1 MTTSPAATI
10 GMPLEEIDTPALLL
24 DLDAF
29 ERNLKHMADTIAG
42 TSVDLTPHAKSH
54 KCPIIALRQIDYGAV
69 RICCQKV
76 SEAEAMVHGGVRDIF
91 ICNEIVGA
99 SKLERLAALARHA
112 RVAVCADHPANV
124 NALSEVAQRYGVE
137 FSVLVELDVGMNRC
151 GIEGSEATVRLAR
164 QISGSGGLRFAGLQ
178 AYHGAAQHRPTFEE
192 RRQAIQSAVEK
203 VTHTKHLLEGAG
215 LPCERI
221 AGAGTG
227 TYRFELASGV
237 YTELQP
243 GSYVFMDVDYGSIQG
258 EDGELFREFEHSL
271 FIYTQVMSQPNADH
285 VVVDAGMKA
294 FTIEKGMPWVY
305 EIPDVEFIRASDEHG
320 VIKIKNTQRN
330 FQLGEKVKLIPPHC
344 DPTVNLHDWY
354 VVIRENRVEALW
366 PITARGPGY

>member
-1 MTTSPAATI
+1 
-10 GMPLEEIDTPALLL
+10 
-24 DLDAF
+24 
-29 ERNLKHMADTIAG
+29 
-42 TSVDLTPHAKSH
+42 
-54 KCPIIALRQIDYGAV
+54 
-69 RICCQKV
+69 
-76 SEAEAMVHGGVRDIF
+76 MVHGGVRDVF

-124 NALSEVAQRYGVE
+124 KTLSDVAQRYGVE
-137 FSVLVELDVGMNRC
+137 FPVLVELDVGMNRC
-151 GIEGSEATVRLAR
+151 GVEGSEAAVELAR
-164 QISGSGGLRFAGLQ
+164 QISGSTGLRFAGLQ

-192 RRQAIQSAVEK
+192 RRGAIQSAVEK
-203 VTHTKHLLEGAG
+203 VTRTKHLLEGAG

-227 TYRFELASGV
+227 TYRFELASGG
-237 YTELQP
+237 YTELQS
-243 GSYVFMDVDYGSIQG
+243 GSYILMDVDYGSIQG

-271 FIYTQVMSQPNADH
+271 FIYTQVMSQPKADH

-305 EIPDVEFIRASDEHG
+305 GIPDVEFIRASDEHG
-320 VIKIKNTQRN
+320 VIKIKNPKRT
-330 FQLGEKVKLIPPHC
+330 FQLGEKIKLIPPHC